1 MLSSFLIGVFVVA
14 ICELLQFNDV
24 ISVVVFPYGVFVVAI
39 CELLQFNDVI
49 SVVVFPYRGFCG
61 GNL

>member
-14 ICELLQFNDV
+14 ICELLKFNDI
-24 ISVVVFPYGVFVVAI
+24 ISVVIFPIRGVVVAI
-39 CELLQFNDVI
+39 CELLQFNGVI
-49 SVVVFPYRGFCG
+49 SVVVFLIRGFCG

>member
-1 MLSSFLIGVFVVA
+1 VVEICELLQFNDVISVISSFLIGVFVVA

-24 ISVVVFPYGVFVVAI
+24 ISVVVIPF
-39 CELLQFNDVI
+39 
-49 SVVVFPYRGFCG
+49 RGLCG

>member
-1 MLSSFLIGVFVVA
+1 VEAV
-14 ICELLQFNDV
+14 CELLQFNDV
-24 ISVVVFPYGVFVVAI
+24 ISVVVFPNRGVVVAI

-49 SVVVFPYRGFCG
+49 NVVVFLIRVFCG

>member
-1 MLSSFLIGVFVVA
+1 MLSSFLLGVFVVAICELLQFNDVISVIVFPYRGFVVA

-24 ISVVVFPYGVFVVAI
+24 ISVVVF
-39 CELLQFNDVI
+39 
-49 SVVVFPYRGFCG
+49 GFCG

>member
-1 MLSSFLIGVFVVA
+1 MVAIFELLQFNVVINVVSFLFWVFVVA

-24 ISVVVFPYGVFVVAI
+24 ISVI
-39 CELLQFNDVI
+39 
-49 SVVVFPYRGFCG
+49 VFPYRGFCG